1 MVLVC
6 ATSVEVAAAAEVV
19 EDATADEAAAEEAA
33 ADEAATEEATEE
45 EAAAEEAVAEDA
57 TAEDAAAEEAAAD
70 DTETTDEAAATVTVL
85 LVEVDVDVDDVVVG
99 LRPLCGGLHLVGKLD
114 FLLPVLEHTLR
125 LKREKRLLHLTVS
138 PPSQYGYTSTLLPCA
153 STQHWDSD
161 LRDSATACCCW
172 ACCFRRRNRGSR

>member
-1 MVLVC
+1 M
-6 ATSVEVAAAAEVV
+6 TSVEVAAAEEVV
-19 EDATADEAAAEEAA
+19 EDATADEAAA
-33 ADEAATEEATEE
+33 DEAVAEEATEE
-45 EAAAEEAVAEDA
+45 EAAAEDPAAEDA

-70 DTETTDEAAATVTVL
+70 DIEMTDEAAATVAVL
-85 LVEVDVDVDDVVVG
+85 LVEVDVVVG

-138 PPSQYGYTSTLLPCA
+138 PPSQYGYTSALLPCA
-153 STQHWDSD
+153 STQHRDSD

-172 ACCFRRRNRGSR
+172 ACCFRRKNRGSR